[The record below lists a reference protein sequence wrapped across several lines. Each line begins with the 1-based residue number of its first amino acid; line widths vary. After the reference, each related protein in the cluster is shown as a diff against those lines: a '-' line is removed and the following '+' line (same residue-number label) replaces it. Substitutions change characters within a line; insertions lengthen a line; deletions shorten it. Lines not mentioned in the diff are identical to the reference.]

1 MTENFPNLMKNNL
14 IKSNNPKSSAM
25 KDKDNGTILIAGKP
39 EWLCMCKETAMR
51 LMVTSH
57 KKTVET
63 KSTGMIISMC

>member
-39 EWLCMCKETAMR
+39 E
-51 LMVTSH
+51 
-57 KKTVET
+57 
-63 KSTGMIISMC
+63 